1 MANRRARA
9 TSFWLSLLVV
19 FLVACGGGVATPTA
33 TNPATAAQ
41 ATVPATATTAARA
54 ASPAASLAASPT
66 AAALAS
72 PARVATPASPVASP
86 GAAGTPAATTYP
98 LTLKDDAG
106 RAVTLKASPQRIASL
121 AASNTEILYALGLGD
136 RVAGVEE
143 HSDYPPAA
151 QAKPKIGGF
160 FQNNI
165 EPVVALQPD
174 LVLAAGIQ
182 SKEYLAALEGQGL
195 TVFVLNAQSLPGVL
209 DDITAV
215 GRLADVNG
223 AAATLRAGL
232 QARLDAVAATLTG
245 ATSDPR
251 VYVEIDPTFYTA
263 GPGSFINDLV
273 TRAGGANIAADAKS
287 PFPQLSAEAIVAR
300 DPQVIVLADE
310 PAVTADAVK
319 ARSGWAGI
327 SAVKDNRIVVID
339 TNLVSRPGPRVF
351 DALELLARAFH
362 PELFR

>member
-1 MANRRARA
+1 MANRHSRA
-9 TSFWLSLLVV
+9 TAFWLSLLVA
-19 FLVACGGGVATPTA
+19 FLVACGGGAATPTTA
-33 TNPATAAQ
+33 NAPAATAVA
-41 ATVPATATTAARA
+41 PAAATTAARA
-54 ASPAASLAASPT
+54 ASPAASPAAASPT
-66 AAALAS
+66 VAATAS
-72 PARVATPASPVASP
+72 PARAATPASPVASP
-86 GAAGTPAATTYP
+86 AAGTPAATTYP

-106 RAVTLKASPQRIASL
+106 RTVTLKASPQRIASL
-121 AASNTEILYALGLGD
+121 APSTTEILYALGLGD
-136 RVAGVEE
+136 RVVGVEE

-151 QAKPKIGGF
+151 QSKPKIGGF

-209 DDITAV
+209 DDISAV

-223 AAATLRAGL
+223 AAATLRASL
-232 QARLDAVAATLTG
+232 QARMDAVAATLKG

-251 VYVEIDPTFYTA
+251 VYIEIDPTFYTA

-287 PFPQLSAEAIVAR
+287 PFPQLSAETIIAR
-300 DPQVIVLADE
+300 DPQVIVLADD
-310 PAVTADAVK
+310 PAITAAAVK

-351 DALELLARAFH
+351 DALEQLARAFH
-362 PELFR
+362 PESFH